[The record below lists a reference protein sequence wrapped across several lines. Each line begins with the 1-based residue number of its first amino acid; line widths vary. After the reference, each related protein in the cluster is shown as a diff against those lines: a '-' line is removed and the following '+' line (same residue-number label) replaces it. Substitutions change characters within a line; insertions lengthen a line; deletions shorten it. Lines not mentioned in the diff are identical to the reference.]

1 MMLRSDMILEEL
13 KEHFPALLPAFRI
26 QVYKVPNGYFDKFA
40 EQLLE
45 NIPYITVES
54 VTLPA
59 IQQPFSVPNGYFE
72 NLPQQILNKIKA
84 HDKSLSVSEE
94 LEQIAPALLNISKKP
109 VFSVPAHYFEKINF
123 TAIAK
128 GAEKNNNGNGTAKVI
143 SLRNTR
149 KWFSYAAAA
158 IIAGVLIT
166 GALWNNSSFT
176 YSSNVFSL
184 NKEITNVS
192 DDAIQNYL
200 NNDVTASN
208 YINDTSIIDSDE
220 ALPDVQQGLQNIS
233 DEELSG
239 YLKSTE
245 ENNNV
250 PPAAETK
257 KESGI

>member
-1 MMLRSDMILEEL
+1 
-13 KEHFPALLPAFRI
+13 
-26 QVYKVPNGYFDKFA
+26 
-40 EQLLE
+40 
-45 NIPYITVES
+45 
-54 VTLPA
+54 
-59 IQQPFSVPNGYFE
+59 
-72 NLPQQILNKIKA
+72 
-84 HDKSLSVSEE
+84 
-94 LEQIAPALLNISKKP
+94 LEQIAPALLTISKKS
-109 VFSVPAHYFEKINF
+109 VFSVPAHYFEKSNF

-128 GAEKNNNGNGTAKVI
+128 GSEKNNNGTAKVI
-143 SLRNTR
+143 SMRNTR

-158 IIAGVLIT
+158 VIAGVLIT

-176 YSSNVFSL
+176 DSSNVLSL

-200 NNDVTASN
+200 NNDVNASN

-220 ALPDVQQGLQNIS
+220 ALPDVQQGLQNFS

>member
-13 KEHFPALLPAFRI
+13 KEHFPALLPAYRI

-40 EQLLE
+40 EQLFE
-45 NIPYITVES
+45 NIPDITVES

-72 NLPQQILNKIKA
+72 SLPHQILNKIKA
-84 HDKSLSVSEE
+84 DEKPLSVSEE
-94 LEQIAPALLNISKKP
+94 LEQIAPALLTISKKP
-109 VFSVPAHYFEKINF
+109 VFSVPAHYFEKSNF

-128 GAEKNNNGNGTAKVI
+128 GLEKNNNGTAKVI
-143 SLRNTR
+143 SMRNTR

-158 IIAGVLIT
+158 VIAGVLIT

-176 YSSNVFSL
+176 DSSNVFSL